1 MSERVFKY
9 NHNAKYP
16 RVLDNFI
23 ASGEK
28 AMAIPCEDFDRQAFL
43 VKSFNSRCHA
53 RQRGVLCMSRN
64 GVVYLLNLVALGVD
78 A

>member
-1 MSERVFKY
+1 MNYSP
-9 NHNAKYP
+9 NAKYP

-28 AMAIPCEDFDRQAFL
+28 AMAIPCEDFKRQCFL
-43 VKSFNSRCHA
+43 VKTYNTRYHA

-64 GVVYLLNLVALGVD
+64 KVVYLLNLVELGVD
-78 A
+78 DV